1 MYAFKKSGIYGDY
14 DVIDELDV
22 ITYVESLPIYH
33 APIDDLEAFKKVS
46 AQYFTPSN
54 LKEGLVRSRQNIADV
69 QGITFDLDKVYDWS
83 ELMYEFYTMM
93 TKSEIEMYLWKTPS
107 AIASG
112 GHENGS
118 RLFVPLGESIDP
130 ELLPQAVD
138 ELTKLFIFG
147 GFNLLSYG
155 ADLQASKTIGRLMGL
170 PLQQKD
176 TIVPWDVENRK
187 RYKIQ
192 ATLDRSSF
200 KSTFESEFTGKLNDE
215 PTVENMASFIERYAE
230 KHQITFN
237 VGERDNSLT
246 RMFGALKKAFDDIDQ
261 GDLISAFYEA
271 GVAQTLDNPEKDIS
285 AKARR
290 LLK

>member
-22 ITYVESLPIYH
+22 VTYTESLPVYH
-33 APIDDLEAFKKVS
+33 DPIEDVSEFKKVS

-54 LKEGLVRSRQNIADV
+54 LKSGLARSRENIADI

-83 ELMYEFYTMM
+83 ELMYDFYTMM

-118 RLFVPLGESIDP
+118 RLFVPLGKSIEP
-130 ELLPQAVD
+130 ELLPKAVD
-138 ELTKLFIFG
+138 ELTKLFILG

-155 ADLQASKTIGRLMGL
+155 ADLQASKTVGRLMGL
-170 PLQQKD
+170 PLQKKD
-176 TIVPWDVENRK
+176 TIVPWDIENRK

-192 ATLDRSSF
+192 AELDRSTF
-200 KSTFESEFTGKLNDE
+200 QSTSEGEFIGALNDE
-215 PTVENMASFIERYAE
+215 PTVENMASFMERYAG
-230 KHQITFN
+230 KHRVTFN

-246 RMFGALKKAFDDIDQ
+246 RMLGALKKAFDDIDQ
-261 GDLISAFYEA
+261 DDLIGAFYEA
-271 GVAQTLDNPEKDIS
+271 GIAQALDNPEKDIS
-285 AKARR
+285 VKARR